1 MGRAASALSRQPR
14 LTKVDF
20 VGCSDSAMMAFA
32 NSARGARGKPVLEK
46 IKDLSAQVASKAG
59 VAMVDLAA
67 TVKDGAESL
76 ASTASSMTGTLNEK
90 AVRASTAQMCS
101 ILEMAVQE
109 LHGRELSRRPVTLTA
124 SVTVGI
130 ASLQM
135 QVHLDPG
142 TTTSTDLAV
151 PPTPPSAELAPAGP

>member
-1 MGRAASALSRQPR
+1 M
-14 LTKVDF
+14 
-20 VGCSDSAMMAFA
+20 
-32 NSARGARGKPVLEK
+32 LEK

-109 LHGRELSRRPVTLTA
+109 LNGRELSRRPVTLTA

-142 TTTSTDLAV
+142 TTSTDLPVLPA
-151 PPTPPSAELAPAGP
+151 PPAAEPTPSSA